1 MKIVIDFSGN
11 NPYAE
16 DNFKLN
22 DYNSVFQAEIVDI
35 TEGVKWLYYK
45 FTLE

>member
-1 MKIVIDFSGN
+1 MKIVIDFSCS

-22 DYNSVFQAEIVDI
+22 DYNSVFPAEIVDI
-35 TEGVKWLYYK
+35 TESVKWLYHK